1 MAATMHRGLLA
12 LVLSICMFGAAD
24 ALLTRGKPADAMKPE
39 TKAVTAADVS
49 ALHKQMD
56 TISSRLDTMLNAKDG
71 SLAHAKVG
79 PTMKVFLKELQG
91 VLKVTGPGSKL
102 APKDAMLKLQAAKQG
117 LASLMGDL
125 SSRQEQLMKE
135 DNAQRE
141 SLLLG
146 VLMSRQKEPM
156 DEQLKVLKADDFAP
170 LEVSKAL
177 LKEHNATSPLY
188 VQVANY
194 LDRHPKRKPAP
205 ARSACI
211 QPTCQRT

>member
-1 MAATMHRGLLA
+1 MATSVHRGLLA
-12 LVLSICMFGAAD
+12 LVFVLCAVGPAD
-24 ALLTRGKPADAMKPE
+24 ALLTRGKPADAKPE

-71 SLAHAKVG
+71 ALAHAKVG
-79 PTMKVFLKELQG
+79 PAMKVFVKELQD
-91 VLKVTGPGSKL
+91 VLKVTGAGSKL
-102 APKDAMLKLQAAKQG
+102 APKEAMLKLQNAKQG
-117 LASLMGDL
+117 LASLTGDL

-156 DEQLKVLKADDFAP
+156 DEQLKVLK
-170 LEVSKAL
+170 
-177 LKEHNATSPLY
+177 
-188 VQVANY
+188 
-194 LDRHPKRKPAP
+194 
-205 ARSACI
+205 
-211 QPTCQRT
+211 